1 MFLENS
7 PIISTLISRFR
18 LHAMH
23 VDVSTI
29 NHKFDQRVPSFS
41 SSFYFSPPLKESF
54 SKETVRERERERG
67 EVIRCATVASD
78 TLSDKEGFSK
88 RDEVSR
94 SRLRRLGG
102 GGEREGEGGAQKTA
116 QRRVEQFY
124 GEVFALCTVEN
135 PGKRSLSAGRF
146 SLPRRELYSK
156 TNSPCDLRAYVSVYK
171 KGEKLLGVCTVCLLL
186 IYYRGSPSSDYPINS
201 GKC

>member
-1 MFLENS
+1 MGKATRKFENS

-29 NHKFDQRVPSFS
+29 NHKFDKRVPSFS
-41 SSFYFSPPLKESF
+41 FYFLASSQRKF
-54 SKETVRERERERG
+54 QQRDRERERRGGRSDPIRDSCERHVVG
-67 EVIRCATVASD
+67 QGRFFQARAGLEKPATLA
-78 TLSDKEGFSK
+78 EGK
-88 RDEVSR
+88 
-94 SRLRRLGG
+94 
-102 GGEREGEGGAQKTA
+102 GGEEGGAQKTA

-135 PGKRSLSAGRF
+135 PRRRSLSWTVQFATTSF
-146 SLPRRELYSK
+146 SNSGK
-156 TNSPCDLRAYVSVYK
+156 TNSVRSPCVYK

-186 IYYRGSPSSDYPINS
+186 IYYAVLGIPPPPPPIIR
-201 GKC
+201 